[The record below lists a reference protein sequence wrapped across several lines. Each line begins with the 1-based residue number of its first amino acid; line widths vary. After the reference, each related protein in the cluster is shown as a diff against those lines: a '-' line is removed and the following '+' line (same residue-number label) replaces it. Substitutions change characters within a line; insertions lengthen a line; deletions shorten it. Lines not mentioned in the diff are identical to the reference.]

1 MPVSLSLL
9 LIAGV
14 LIACGVYLMLE
25 RTLSRIILGFVL
37 LGNGVNVLFI
47 IAAGKPGLPPFEGS
61 GDPAEMTDPLPFAMV
76 LTAIVISLG
85 ITAFG
90 MALAYRAWQLFGHDE
105 VPDDVEDRR
114 VLRRRRRRTE
124 DTEHLPW
131 SQALSEES
139 RRGALAQSQGVFAAE
154 DDSLGSD
161 LTSAEDVPQDATEAD
176 EGGAP
181 PPPRAGRRR
190 AAKGGQR
197 PGDPLRDGNAAA
209 PHSGEDM
216 GRVPGAGPATDTE
229 REHTDGQG
237 ER

>member
-37 LGNGVNVLFI
+37 LGNGVNLLFI
-47 IAAGKPGLPPFEGS
+47 IAAGPPGLPPFEGS
-61 GDPAEMTDPLPFAMV
+61 ADPEEMTDPLPFAMV

-90 MALAYRAWQLFGHDE
+90 VALAYRAWQLFGHDE

-124 DTEHLPW
+124 GETEHLPW
-131 SQALSEES
+131 SQALTEES
-139 RRGALAQSQGVFAAE
+139 RRGALAQSQGLYLPE
-154 DDSLGSD
+154 DDDPLGSD

-176 EGGAP
+176 EGEGP
-181 PPPRAGRRR
+181 PPPRPRRR
-190 AAKGGQR
+190 AEQERAPSARRGRAEQR
-197 PGDPLRDGNAAA
+197 SAMGD
-209 PHSGEDM
+209 
-216 GRVPGAGPATDTE
+216 VPGAGPATESD
-229 REHTDGQG
+229 REHTDGRG